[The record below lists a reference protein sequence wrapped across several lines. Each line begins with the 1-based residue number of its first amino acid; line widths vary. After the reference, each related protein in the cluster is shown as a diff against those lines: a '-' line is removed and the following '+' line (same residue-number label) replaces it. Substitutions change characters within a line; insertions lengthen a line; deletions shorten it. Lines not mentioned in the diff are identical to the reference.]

1 MATSRQVTYDSRGLK
16 IFANLFFPPVSAPD
30 RKNAAIVVGH
40 QGTGVKEQ
48 ASGLYAK
55 TLASEGFITL
65 AFDAAYQGESE
76 GLPRGLEDPAQR
88 VEDIK
93 FAVTYL
99 STLGNDVVNPSRIG
113 CVGVCASAGYGIS
126 AAATDQRI
134 QAVAG
139 VSTMCFG
146 TSTREGMKDPA
157 TGQIDAVKL
166 SQGLEQAAKA
176 RIDEMEGKASVTHNI
191 LDVFSHPRE
200 DIRAY
205 YNDLRWSNPR
215 CTNEMVTRS
224 MELLVT
230 FDSFQYVEWISP
242 RPLLLVAGNEAM
254 TFPYSQQTLQRAKEP
269 KELFVIGRAGHVELY
284 QDVSKSGPKL
294 VDFFARA
301 LCM

>member
-16 IFANLFFPPVSAPD
+16 IFAKLFFPPASAPD

-76 GLPRGLEDPAQR
+76 GLPRGLEAPAQR

-93 FAVTYL
+93 CAVTYL
-99 STLGNDVVNPSRIG
+99 STLGNDVVDPSRIG

-146 TSTREGMKDPA
+146 TLTREGMKDPA
-157 TGQIDAVKL
+157 TGQIDAAKL

-176 RIDEMEGKASVTHNI
+176 RIDEMEGKA
-191 LDVFSHPRE
+191 
-200 DIRAY
+200 
-205 YNDLRWSNPR
+205 

-224 MELLVT
+224 MELLLT

-254 TFPYSQQTLQRAKEP
+254 TLPYSQQILQRAKEP

-294 VDFFARA
+294 VDFFAMA
-301 LCM
+301 LCS

>member
-1 MATSRQVTYDSRGLK
+1 MATSRQVIYDSRGLK
-16 IFANLFFPPVSAPD
+16 IFANLFFPPASAPD

-48 ASGLYAK
+48 ASGLYA
-55 TLASEGFITL
+55 TSLASEGFITL

-93 FAVTYL
+93 SAVTYL
-99 STLGNDVVNPSRIG
+99 STLGNDVVDPSRIG
-113 CVGVCASAGYGIS
+113 C
-126 AAATDQRI
+126 
-134 QAVAG
+134 AVAG

-146 TSTREGMKDPA
+146 TLTREGMKDPA

-166 SQGLEQAAKA
+166 SQGLEQAAQA
-176 RIDEMEGKASVTHNI
+176 RVDEMEGKASVTHNI

-205 YNDLRWSNPR
+205 YNDPRWSNPR

-230 FDSFQYVEWISP
+230 FDSFQYIEWISP

-254 TFPYSQQTLQRAKEP
+254 AFPYSQQISQRAKEP
-269 KELFVIGRAGHVELY
+269 KELFVIDGAGHVQLY
-284 QDVSKSGPKL
+284 QDVSRSGPKL
-294 VDFFARA
+294 VNFFARA
-301 LCM
+301 LCIDDQLPHVA